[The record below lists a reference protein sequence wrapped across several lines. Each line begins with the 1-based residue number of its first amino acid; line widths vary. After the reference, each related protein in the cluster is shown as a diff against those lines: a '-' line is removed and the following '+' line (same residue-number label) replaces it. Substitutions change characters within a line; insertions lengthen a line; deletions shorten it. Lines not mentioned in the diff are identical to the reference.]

1 MREYLKKMFLVVL
14 GIIISSSINVFAQ
27 DNPLFVTITA
37 NSCFTCQKL
46 KPVIEELEY
55 EYGDR
60 IKFVTL
66 DVSSKSSIDFSKQ
79 MAEELEISEFFVKN
93 MYAVPRVGII
103 CPGGGKVEQIFIGE
117 TNKNIYKES
126 IENLLLDSHRL
137 CSL

>member
-1 MREYLKKMFLVVL
+1 MLTVIVL
-14 GIIISSSINVFAQ
+14 QLWAKASN
-27 DNPLFVTITA
+27 DLLFITVTA

-60 IKFVTL
+60 MKFVTL
-66 DVSSKSSIDFSKQ
+66 DVSSKTSIDESKQ
-79 MAEELEISEFFVKN
+79 KAQDLGITDFFNKSI
-93 MYAVPRVGII
+93 YALPKVGIA
-103 CPGGGKVEQIFIGE
+103 CPGSGKIEQTFVGE
-117 TNKNIYKES
+117 TNKNVYKEA